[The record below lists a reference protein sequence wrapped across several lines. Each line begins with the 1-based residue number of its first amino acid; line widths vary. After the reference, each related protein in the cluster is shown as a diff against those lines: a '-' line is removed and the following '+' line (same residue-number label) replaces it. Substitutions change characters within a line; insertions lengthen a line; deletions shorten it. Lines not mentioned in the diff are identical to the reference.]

1 MHNVEKYEIFLDF
14 NGYDYEGIEKIY
26 LTSNEEKLELD
37 NLNLEIES
45 VKSDSREVKFEAKGE
60 KLIIYDK
67 VERELEVRFKGK
79 ASRDSILGIYV
90 APYNGKGM
98 ITTQFEAIYARRF
111 IPCFDHPAMKARFRL
126 SVRV

>member
-37 NLNLEIES
+37 SLDLEVES
-45 VKSDSREVKFEAKGE
+45 VKSDGREVKFEVKGE

-79 ASRDSILGIYV
+79 ASL
-90 APYNGKGM
+90 
-98 ITTQFEAIYARRF
+98 
-111 IPCFDHPAMKARFRL
+111 
-126 SVRV
+126 